1 MKQAIV
7 FDVEDVLVNNRPE
20 FFIATYNV
28 YKNNSGNNLITM
40 IEDVPSDFIEKY
52 SVPDRWANQ
61 IKHRLACYHCRDNA
75 ITPKTREEFE
85 EIMGRFSEAEIKKLE
100 ESVARVRT
108 ELKKKENWYFDIVK
122 PFDGIQ
128 KLVAEI
134 SKKYDLFVST
144 SNPQAKMAV
153 MKYFPEFPEKNIYT
167 KEHGTKPENVKLVI
181 KQNYDSVY
189 FIDDNFTNTI
199 DVVDAVPDVR
209 GLVNDWGGKF
219 SRKDL
224 ENEPSLQNYKDK
236 IKIVNMLEL
245 SELLL

>member
-85 EIMGRFSEAEIKKLE
+85 ELKNKEQEK
-100 ESVARVRT
+100 
-108 ELKKKENWYFDIVK
+108 LKKEVSSATYISDIVAGRPVLGHPSQPGGFRLRYGK
-122 PFDGIQ
+122 CRTAGLSSMAMHPLTMEMLKNYIAIGTQ
-128 KLVAEI
+128 L
-134 SKKYDLFVST
+134 KYEGPGKSSAMSLC
-144 SNPQAKMAV
+144 
-153 MKYFPEFPEKNIYT
+153 
-167 KEHGTKPENVKLVI
+167 
-181 KQNYDSVY
+181 
-189 FIDDNFTNTI
+189 DDI
-199 DVVDAVPDVR
+199 EGP
-209 GLVNDWGGKF
+209 
-219 SRKDL
+219 
-224 ENEPSLQNYKDK
+224 
-236 IKIVNMLEL
+236 II
-245 SELLL
+245 